1 MEREVM
7 AAKSKRL
14 KGKGPTPKAKDRPY
28 HKAAKAAKLA
38 KSGRPA
44 RASTSGRATTSGR
57 PSAGSRDSAVTT
69 DRSGRGERAGAKSGF
84 RSGSKTDFR
93 SGSKTGSKP
102 GERSRTSGGGSRS
115 GARKPTGD
123 KTRGYR
129 NERGG
134 AARRER
140 ITTVDT
146 IAGRNAVV
154 EALRA
159 HIPAKELIVAIGLDI
174 DDRVTEIVALAEE
187 LGIAIREI
195 PRGKVEAL
203 TGIANHQGVAL
214 IAKPFQYSSQKEIFQ
229 RAKSPALII
238 AVDGVTDPRNIGAIV
253 RSAAAFGADGVLI
266 PERRSA
272 SMTASAWKASAG
284 AAARLPIAQI
294 TNVVRSI
301 EDAKAKGCFVI
312 GLDGESEDLIA
323 DLKVAT
329 EPLYIVVGS
338 EGKGIS
344 RLVREHCD
352 VIVSIPTTSTVESL
366 NASVAVSI
374 ALYSISEARK

>member
-44 RASTSGRATTSGR
+44 RPISSARARGSDGDLTSK
-57 PSAGSRDSAVTT
+57 P
-69 DRSGRGERAGAKSGF
+69 DRSGRRERSGERTGSSGSSRGGF
-84 RSGSKTDFR
+84 RG
-93 SGSKTGSKP
+93 
-102 GERSRTSGGGSRS
+102 

-129 NERGG
+129 NERG
-134 AARRER
+134 ADARRER

-159 HIPAKELIVAIGLDI
+159 HIPAKELIVAIGIDI

-229 RAKSPALII
+229 RAKNPSLII
-238 AVDGVTDPRNIGAIV
+238 AVDGITDPRNIGAIV

-294 TNVVRSI
+294 TNVTRSI

-329 EPLYIVVGS
+329 ESLYIVVGS

-344 RLVREHCD
+344 RLVREQCD
-352 VIVSIPTTSTVESL
+352 AIVSIPTTSEVESL
-366 NASVAVSI
+366 NASVALSI
-374 ALYSISEARK
+374 ALYSISEARR